1 LRAFCEDTLGAAKIL
16 ALCKAK
22 ERSEVFRMNELREIE
37 ERNAETSE
45 LIEHRREEI
54 EKLEFD
60 GLDTTSP
67 LIVFD
72 SLCTSHFLKL

>member
-1 LRAFCEDTLGAAKIL
+1 VAAKIS
-16 ALCKAK
+16 ALCEAK
-22 ERSEVFRMNELREIE
+22 ERSEVFRMNELQEIE
-37 ERNAETSE
+37 ERIAETSE

-72 SLCTSHFLKL
+72 SLCTSHFLKV

>member
-1 LRAFCEDTLGAAKIL
+1 VAAKIS
-16 ALCKAK
+16 ALCEAK
-22 ERSEVFRMNELREIE
+22 ERSEVFRMNELQEIE
-37 ERNAETSE
+37 ERIAETSE

-54 EKLEFD
+54 EKLGFD
-60 GLDTTSP
+60 GLGTTSP

>member
-1 LRAFCEDTLGAAKIL
+1 VAAKIS
-16 ALCKAK
+16 ALCEAK
-22 ERSEVFRMNELREIE
+22 ERSEVFRIYELQEIE
-37 ERNAETSE
+37 ERIAETSE

-72 SLCTSHFLKL
+72 SLCTSHFLKA